1 MSSVRRRGIS
11 GRAKPTLSGA
21 GAAALL
27 LCALL
32 VASMTTSACA
42 NGDADADTGGDTGGD
57 NGAGD
62 ASTSGSD
69 SSVLGPKDDGG
80 GGSTAKDAG
89 SDTSSGPSGCT
100 TKLVINEVLVEG
112 VPDNAEF
119 VELYNPNACDVDFSG
134 WELRYLAK
142 NPASSTDGVA
152 FFTAGNG
159 ATLKGGKFYVLGSGD
174 IGVTPD
180 KTFTGT
186 LGNAGGQIALV
197 DESGSIVDAV
207 GWGATGKYTEGTS
220 AKVPTAGSSIG
231 RHPDGTDSDDN
242 QSDFVEGDTTPGTS
256 NGP

>member
-1 MSSVRRRGIS
+1 MSSVRLLGIS
-11 GRAKPTLSGA
+11 GRAQRTLFGV

-27 LCALL
+27 LGIGVGVL
-32 VASMTTSACA
+32 ACA
-42 NGDADADTGGDTGGD
+42 NGDGDAGAGTDDT
-57 NGAGD
+57 AGD
-62 ASTSGSD
+62 ASTSGRGD
-69 SSVLGPKDDGG
+69 SSVLGPQDDAGSGSGTQKDAGADGG
-80 GGSTAKDAG
+80 GGG
-89 SDTSSGPSGCT
+89 GPSGCT

-112 VPDNAEF
+112 GPDNSEF

-134 WELRYLAK
+134 WELRYLSK

-159 ATLKGGKFYVLGSGD
+159 ATLKGGKFYVVGYGD

-180 KTFTGT
+180 KTFGGT
-186 LGNAGGQIALV
+186 LGNAGGQVALV

-220 AKVPTAGSSIG
+220 AKVPAVGKSIG
-231 RHPDGTDSDDN
+231 RHPDGADTDDN
-242 QSDFVEGDTTPGTS
+242 QSDFVEGDTTPGAS